1 MALITSLDPGARAWT
16 EKVSCIS
23 VVDCPVAVVITKYL
37 RLYPV
42 GTLLLA
48 GGIQAWVILYG
59 LRIRGKM
66 RVPFIIPIYH
76 KETTYTLPY

>member
-16 EKVSCIS
+16 GKVSCIG

-48 GGIQAWVILYG
+48 GGIVCAEKTIVRG
-59 LRIRGKM
+59 VTVAKRRRSRINERA
-66 RVPFIIPIYH
+66 
-76 KETTYTLPY
+76 